1 MNKIR
6 KTYAKHDIFD
16 GDAEIFKKRRSGDI
30 WQFRIWLKKER
41 KYFVKSLKTTDYETA
56 IKDARQLALD
66 LLHDIKI
73 GKKLYGITIQTLVE
87 LYVDA
92 RLKDIDIR
100 HGITK
105 GRVKTIKSQ
114 LRHIVK
120 IIGAKT
126 RVSSLDP
133 KCVEDYIYMRKKS
146 HNAETYTAKNEIC
159 TINHMM
165 TWGYNEGLC
174 YFPKFV
180 FKKVVMKNNDIGR
193 RDTFTDDEY
202 AKLCRYMRTWSS
214 AKESKTYENLID
226 RNHRDPKTGRMCK
239 GNLVYNKEL
248 HLERQM
254 VRDYILISA
263 NTGMRCGEARQLT
276 WGDVERIEKHE
287 DFDTGEMQLLV
298 KLKIRWTTSKVRKSR
313 EFLARGG
320 EYFIRLKERQ
330 HHTEDSDLVFSMNG
344 KNCLSVQNWSKH
356 WKSLMDGL
364 GIKYMKEYVYD
375 ENEDGEMENVLDEN
389 DDAITTGRNITYYSL
404 RHYFI
409 SCRVK
414 SGVNVVDIS
423 KMTGTSVRH
432 ITETYLHYEEEQS
445 RTAAL
450 KTYTKT
456 DGIIVP
462 IHSLSKQKKSYK
474 FDEEE
479 LILRS
484 RYVH

>member
-1 MNKIR
+1 MK
-6 KTYAKHDIFD
+6 KQTQSPYAKHDIFE
-16 GDAEIFKKRRSGDI
+16 GDATIFKMQRSGDI

-41 KYFVKSLKTTDYETA
+41 KYFIKSLKTNNYDVATEKA
-56 IKDARQLALD
+56 KQLTLD

-73 GKKLYGITIQTLVE
+73 GKKLYGITLQKLVE
-87 LYVDA
+87 LYIDA

-114 LRHIVK
+114 LQHILN
-120 IIGAKT
+120 IIGAKK

-133 KCVEDYIYMRKKS
+133 KCIEDYIYLRKKS

-165 TWGYNEGLC
+165 TWGYNEGHC
-174 YFPKFV
+174 YFPKFI
-180 FKKVVMKNNDIGR
+180 FKKVTMKNNDIGR
-193 RDTFTDDEY
+193 RDVFTDEEY
-202 AKLCRYMRTWSS
+202 KELCRYMRTWSS
-214 AKESKTYENLID
+214 AKECTTYENLID
-226 RNHRDPKTGRMCK
+226 RNHRDKKTGQLCK
-239 GNLVYNKEL
+239 GNLVYNKDL
-248 HLERQM
+248 HLERLM

-263 NTGMRCGEARQLT
+263 NTGMRTGEARQLT
-276 WGDVERIEKHE
+276 WGDIERIEKHE
-287 DFDTGEMQLLV
+287 DFDTGEMQLLA
-298 KLKIRWTTSKVRKSR
+298 KINIRWTTSKVRKSR

-320 EYFIRLKERQ
+320 EYFVRLKERQ
-330 HHTEDSDLVFSMNG
+330 KHTEDDDLVFSMDG
-344 KNCLSVQNWSKH
+344 KKSLTVQNWSKH

-364 GIKYMKEYVYD
+364 GIQYIKEYVFD
-375 ENEDGEMENVLDEN
+375 ENGEYVLDEN
-389 DDAITTGRNITYYSL
+389 DDAITTGRSITYYSL

-414 SGVNVVDIS
+414 SSVAVVDIS

-450 KTYTKT
+450 KTYTKK

-462 IHSLSKQKKSYK
+462 TNSLTKQKQSFKYG
-474 FDEEE
+474 EEQE
-479 LILRS
+479 VLRS
-484 RYVH
+484 RYLH